1 MTGTQDCVLVS
12 QCGGFHARPGVEAT
26 QAAGLLQRYVT
37 THPMGVRVPAPKL
50 SDLNRLFFPMLCFG
64 YAARRTGLGLF
75 NKASDLYDRAY
86 KDVFNRLV
94 ARNINERTCI
104 LHAYSCGME
113 RCWDRCEKL
122 GVKKLIEHGTAYPR
136 YDLQLLAAESE
147 RLDITDHPYKDL
159 APIVRME
166 EEFARMD
173 RIYVVSDYVRRTFE
187 QSGYQS
193 DKLVVNR
200 LCIDPEVY
208 RCNPDRWNKETL
220 AARKFTVITGGFLC
234 VRKGT
239 HFLLEAAARL
249 KREGCD
255 FFLGLLGSP
264 YFFGDLMQKY
274 AAVADHVG
282 SVSFAPLLDWYNRA
296 DVLVLPSLTEGMSR
310 VVMEAMACGTPCI
323 TTSTNGASEV
333 ITDGVDG
340 FVIPPSSEEAIRE
353 KILLLY
359 NDRERAAEMG
369 RRALEKARQ
378 NNWQTYQQT
387 LVADYRRLLHPRT

>member
-1 MTGTQDCVLVS
+1 MNEMQDCVLVS
-12 QCGGFHARPGVEAT
+12 QCGGFHARPGVEAS
-26 QAAGLLQRYVT
+26 QAAGLLQRYVA
-37 THPMGVRVPAPKL
+37 THPMGARLPQEKL
-50 SDLNRLFFPMLCFG
+50 LDLNRLFFPMLCFG
-64 YAARRTGLGLF
+64 YAARRTGIGLF
-75 NKASDLYDRAY
+75 NKAGDWYDRAY

-94 ARNINERTCI
+94 TRQITDRTRI
-104 LHAYSCGME
+104 LHAYSCGQE

-147 RLDITDHPYKDL
+147 RLGISDHPYKDL

-187 QSGYQS
+187 ESGYKS
-193 DKLVVNR
+193 EKLVVNR

-208 RCNPDRWNKETL
+208 RCNPDRWSKETL

-239 HFLLEAAARL
+239 HYLLEAVAKL
-249 KREGCD
+249 KRGGCD
-255 FFLGLLGSP
+255 FYLGLLGSP
-264 YFFGDLMQKY
+264 YFFGNQMEQY
-274 AAVADHVG
+274 AGVADHVG

-323 TTSTNGASEV
+323 TTDTNGASEV
-333 ITDGVDG
+333 ITDGEDG
-340 FVIPPSSEEAIRE
+340 FVIPAFSEEAIRE
-353 KILLLY
+353 KIELLY
-359 NDRERAAEMG
+359 RDRERAVAMG
-369 RRALEKARQ
+369 QRALEKARK
-378 NNWQTYQQT
+378 NNWDSYCQT
-387 LVADYRRLLHPRT
+387 LLADYRRLLG